1 MKPQTKRAK
10 RVAELCERLPELT
23 AKQREWAKTK
33 LFSRNIYAYG
43 GRAWCSECG
52 RDWASEPQVWNVE
65 VECPKCGTTLTRI
78 KSRKTVVKEES
89 YYFTKLDVIKEFQ
102 VVRHY
107 MATRSARIGA
117 PSQYRFTEV
126 VQIWIDEDGNSVIRS
141 RPRQAFTRYYDK
153 WIESKPMGIRYRPSC
168 GPDPY
173 KIGAPIALGAKIAA
187 RVRRN
192 GYTSRCT
199 VDDPATL
206 IVSLLKCRYVEILL
220 KRRQYDLLRLFLWRG
235 EKAYEKYAHA
245 IRIAYKNRYTIRE
258 ASVWC
263 DYIDLLE
270 YFGYDTHN
278 AHYVCPKSLHIEHN
292 RLSDRKAECERRERL
307 RRRAE
312 RMSDESKAYKK
323 RMGVALQ
330 LNLTLGNLEARPLQD
345 VYEFY
350 DEGEKMHHCV
360 YSNEYYKRDDALI
373 FTVRQA
379 NKRLAT
385 VEVDI
390 NALRVVQC
398 RGNANSKPPRYND
411 IIQMFESAMPK
422 IAKSVKRNQ
431 AI

>member
-23 AKQREWAKTK
+23 AKQREWVKIK

-52 RDWASEPQVWNVE
+52 RDWASEPQVLDVE
-65 VECPKCGTTLTRI
+65 VECPKCGTKLTRI

-89 YYFTKLDVIKEFQ
+89 YYFTKLDVVKEFQ

-117 PSQYRFTEV
+117 PSQYRLTEV

-153 WIESKPMGIRYRPSC
+153 WIESKPMGIRYRPSY

-173 KIGAPIALGAKIAA
+173 KIGAPIAPGAKIAA

-192 GYTSRCT
+192 GYTTRCT
-199 VDDPATL
+199 VDDSATL
-206 IVSLLKCRYVEILL
+206 IASLLKYRYVETLI
-220 KRRQYDLLRLFLWRG
+220 KRRQYNLLRLFLWRG

-245 IRIAYKNRYTIRE
+245 IRIAYKNRYTIRD

-270 YFGYDTHN
+270 HFGYDTHN
-278 AHYVCPKSLHIEHN
+278 ANYVCPKSLWLEHN
-292 RLSDRKAECERRERL
+292 RLSDRKAECERKERL
-307 RRRAE
+307 RRQAE
-312 RMSDESKAYKK
+312 KMDDESKAYKK
-323 RMGVALQ
+323 RVGVALQ

-345 VYEFY
+345 VQEFY

-398 RGNANSKPPRYND
+398 RGNTNSQPPCYND
-411 IIQMFESAMPK
+411 IMRMFESAMPK
-422 IAKSVKRNQ
+422 IAKCVKRNQ
-431 AI
+431 TV